1 MRHVQKILSVI
12 LVVAMLC
19 SSILVQAA
27 TPGSEEAKSATITV
41 ESKEAEAGQSVVVNV
56 LIKDNPGIIGTT
68 LEVSY
73 DEGLTLVDAVSGEAF
88 EKLNMSGP
96 SSYASPCR
104 FIWDGV
110 SVEKDEIKD
119 GVFLTLTFDVGADC
133 ASEKEMKVYVK
144 PVDDDAYD
152 NDYNPVKLQTNPGI
166 ISIAPDFTPG
176 DVNADKRINATDVI
190 KIRRNIVRYDDEID
204 ERAGDVND
212 DCKLNSLDVVLIRRY
227 IAKGYNV
234 TLKRSHWHVCKHEKE
249 SHERKEPTCT
259 EDGNESYWYCST
271 CNRYYSDAKGRHEI
285 TLEDTVIPET
295 GHTEVIIP
303 AVEPTAE
310 EPGWTQGAYCAVCGV
325 TYVEPQPWYAE
336 TWPISYDLAN
346 GDSYLEELVSQNKIE
361 NKNPEFVKKGDKL
374 VLSSDKD
381 PVVYGY
387 KFLGWYDGAGD
398 NANRVTEIESVDKPY
413 KFYAHW
419 KAVSYTVQYYSE
431 PKFAQVDRE
440 ENIDKFIYTT
450 ADGLVLPT
458 LTFDGYTFTGWSD
471 ANGNIVERIKPGET
485 GNKVF
490 YANWISDR
498 NQAWEKKNL
507 SDPVVYDDGE
517 TIVFAYKI
525 GEIKNVPVSTV
536 DNFGKVLSGGV
547 TYTINTTHSSKT
559 ETSLMDSYTK
569 AAQKATTDSASWTL
583 SKGWSDSLSVD
594 EEWCKENGYTKEEA
608 EAISK
613 SSTGNWYVVNN
624 EGGSKTT
631 GVVDSTDTYD
641 LRTDTENKVTYGKDD
656 ITKYGKTIV
665 EYGDKTTHYDSG
677 EWEVHEDAELG
688 FESKNTIEGTVKKDN
703 FEIKAGNEFGING
716 SVSAGGSRNEKFGTD
731 TETKKPDVTLKE
743 DDKHKTRGSDTTT
756 GETDQTGTI
765 QHHTVESTNTSTWNS
780 EKGFSASETSAESKS
795 LAISVSQKIS
805 EKTGVGKTY
814 INTGNDSSTQGQT
827 SAESESNEYA
837 SSTTWSNV
845 ETKEESITYT
855 TQNTQTGYHRV
866 VMATTADV
874 YGMVAYDIA
883 NASYYVYTHSI
894 LHDELHRFE
903 DFSVKSADFND
914 KQTAQISF
922 DVPSDIS
929 KYVAER
935 LFSTEGLQV
944 NKDGIVEKYTG
955 SDSYVIIPDYKV
967 VDNMDGTKTVVRVS
981 GISSTAFQNKPITGI
996 ELNKYITDIPN
1007 NAFKG
1012 CSELWQ
1018 FGAPSINSI
1027 GDHAFDGCSKLKA
1040 FYVGKNVIHLGEKA
1054 FPEVRSL
1061 IVDAI
1066 NHDIVVNSIS
1076 SGAKDITIN
1085 LQQNMTDSLD
1095 NTQLTVP
1102 KEVIFFKINGY
1113 GKTFK
1118 NLIIDSNAEMTIIN
1132 RLNIIGTGKTPLQ
1145 INSPDTSLR
1154 QTTVSNS
1161 GVCCILKAEKTE
1173 LGLYGE
1179 TKLTSEGPNA
1189 LLLKGAVLTQEKEE
1203 LATKLNVTGDVVH
1216 CEELVENDNLTFSKG
1231 EKRKVD
1237 CDTLNKLMT
1246 SYDLTFDA
1254 KGGECDTK
1262 KVTVPTGTPIG
1273 QTCKMPTP
1281 AKTGF
1286 KFGGWK
1292 LSDGTLVTDE
1302 TVFSSGED
1310 QTVYAEWIPEEYT
1323 VNWKEVEGGIITVE
1337 RTQSP
1342 NAMAATGLLSN
1353 GEKIYYG
1360 DKLVI
1365 EYFPK
1370 KGFSMSKHGIDNATV
1385 VDSINEQDIF
1395 IKVIPDEY
1403 TVTWNNGTGYT
1414 IHVSRTSSPY
1424 KEAETGEL
1432 NSGSA
1437 IYYGDTLDIT
1447 YQAVN
1452 GYSLGSNKGITSVT
1466 VSGNLTA
1473 SDIYASATAN
1483 SYTYKILYRSTNGTD
1498 LGSSSARYAF
1508 GTTNTISA
1516 PGKDGYNTPGAQTVK
1531 WDSTT
1536 AKTITFYY
1544 SPVGTATTQRV
1555 ADQWGRHWI
1564 TPTGR
1569 ECGVRYVVDASY
1581 QNRTAN
1587 SVQIQLHWV
1596 DVLTAKTCFN
1606 NRQYVNPHVNGVSC
1620 NGGEIALSGWGC
1632 SNPGNDWASHTSE
1645 RYSECYSNWV
1655 TVGISPGTRSVAVSG
1670 TYRDDDGGSSNWSA
1684 AISIP
1689 TY

>member
-1 MRHVQKILSVI
+1 MRENKKTWERGKTKIKHMRKFLSVI
-12 LVVAMLC
+12 LAFVMLW
-19 SSILVQAA
+19 SSVPVQAA
-27 TPGSEEAKSATITV
+27 GSESEEKKTATITV

-73 DEGLTLVDAVSGEAF
+73 DEGLTLVDGASGEAF
-88 EKLNMSGP
+88 EMLNMAGP

-104 FIWDGV
+104 FTWDGV
-110 SVEKDEIKD
+110 SIGKDEIKD
-119 GVFLTLTFDVGADC
+119 GVILTLTFHVDADC
-133 ASEKEMKVYVK
+133 VPEKEMKISVK
-144 PVDDDAYD
+144 TADGDAYD
-152 NDYNPVKLQTNPGI
+152 NDFNPVELQSNPGTVTV
-166 ISIAPDFTPG
+166 APNFTPG
-176 DVNADKRINATDVI
+176 DVNSDNKINATDII
-190 KIRRNIVRYDDEID
+190 KIRRNIVGYDEEIN
-204 ERAGDVND
+204 ERAADVND
-212 DCKLNSLDVVLIRRY
+212 DCKLNSLDVVTLRRY
-227 IAKGYNV
+227 IAQGYDV
-234 TLKRSHWHVCKHEKE
+234 ELKHSHWHVCKHEKE
-249 SHERKEPTCT
+249 KIERKEPTCT
-259 EDGNESYWYCST
+259 EDGNKNYWYCSI
-271 CNRYYSDAKGRHEI
+271 CNRYYSDAKGRHET
-285 TLEDTVIPET
+285 TLEDTIISQT

-303 AVEPTAE
+303 AVEPTTE
-310 EPGWTQGAYCAVCGV
+310 KPGWTQGAYCAVCGV
-325 TYVEPQPWYAE
+325 TYVEPQPWYIE

-346 GDSYLEELVSQNKIE
+346 GDSYLEELVSQDKIE
-361 NKNPEFVKKGDKL
+361 NKNPKFVQKGEKL
-374 VLSSDKD
+374 ILSSDKD

-398 NANRVTEIESVDKPY
+398 NANRITEIKSVDRPY

-419 KAVSYTVQYYSE
+419 KKISYTVQYYSE
-431 PKFAQVDRE
+431 AKFAQVDRE

-471 ANGNIVERIKPGET
+471 ANGNMVERIKPGET

-498 NQAWEKKNL
+498 NQAWEKKKL
-507 SDPVVYDDGE
+507 TDPVIYDDGK

-569 AAQKATTDSASWTL
+569 AAQKATTDTASWTL

-594 EEWCKENGYTKEEA
+594 EEWCKENGYTREEA
-608 EAISK
+608 ESISK
-613 SSTGNWYVVNN
+613 SSTDNWYVVNN
-624 EGGSKTT
+624 QGGSKTT
-631 GVVDSTDTYD
+631 GIVDSTDTYN
-641 LRTDTENKVTYGKDD
+641 LHTDTNNTKTYGSTD
-656 ITKYGKTIV
+656 TTEHGKTTV
-665 EYGDKTTHYDSG
+665 EYGDEKTAYDSG
-677 EWEVHEDAELG
+677 SWEFHGDA
-688 FESKNTIEGTVKKDN
+688 SINY
-703 FEIKAGNEFGING
+703 KAGQKGGLEGG
-716 SVSAGGSRNEKFGTD
+716 ATAGGSRDKKFGTD
-731 TETKKPDVTLKE
+731 TKTKGNDVTTKE
-743 DDKHKTRGSDTTT
+743 DDKLKKTGSDTDT
-756 GETDQTGTI
+756 GGSDQTGTL
-765 QHHTVESTNTSTWNS
+765 QHHTTNTTNTSTWNS

-795 LAISVSQKIS
+795 LAIGVSQKIS
-805 EKTGVGKTY
+805 EKTGVGKSY

-827 SAESESNEYA
+827 SAASESNEYA

-883 NASYYVYTHSI
+883 SASYYVYTHSI
-894 LHDELHRFE
+894 LHDDLHRFE
-903 DFSVKSADFND
+903 DFSVSSADFND
-914 KQTAQISF
+914 HQTAQISF
-922 DVPSDIS
+922 DVPSEIS
-929 KYVAER
+929 DYVNEKM
-935 LFSTEGLQV
+935 FCTDGLQV
-944 NKDGIVEKYTG
+944 NKDGVVEKYTG
-955 SDSYVIIPDYKV
+955 QDSYVIIPDYKAI
-967 VDNMDGTKTVVRVS
+967 DNMDGTRSVVKIT
-981 GISSTAFQNKPITGI
+981 GISSKAFQNKPITGI
-996 ELNKYITDIPN
+996 ELNKYITDIPD

-1018 FGAPSINSI
+1018 LDAPGMTSI
-1027 GDHAFDGCSKLKA
+1027 GDHAFEGCSKLKA
-1040 FYVGKNVIHLGEKA
+1040 FYIGKNVVHLGKNA
-1054 FPEVRSL
+1054 FPETKSL
-1061 IVDAI
+1061 IIDAA
-1066 NHDIVVNSIS
+1066 NSDVVENAIS
-1076 SGAKDITIN
+1076 SGTKAVTIN
-1085 LQQNMTDSLD
+1085 LMDDMTDTLD
-1095 NTQLTVP
+1095 NMQLSIADSVA
-1102 KEVIFFKINGY
+1102 FFKINGY

-1132 RLNIIGTGKTPLQ
+1132 RLNIIGSGKTPLQ

-1203 LATKLNVTGDVVH
+1203 LATKLNVTGDVVY
-1216 CEELVENDNLTFSKG
+1216 CEDLVENDNLIFTKG

-1353 GEKIYYG
+1353 GDKIYYG

-1385 VDSINEQDIF
+1385 TGSINEQDIF

-1516 PGKDGYNTPGAQTVK
+1516 PGKDGYNTPGAQSVK

-1555 ADQWGRHWI
+1555 ADQWGYQWS
-1564 TPTGR
+1564 GKY
-1569 ECGVRYVVDASY
+1569 GVHYVVDASY

-1587 SVQIQLHWV
+1587 SVQIQLHWI
-1596 DVLTAKTCFN
+1596 DIITPQTKYGYT
-1606 NRQYVNPHVNGVSC
+1606 QTITPYINGYCPGAVT
-1620 NGGEIALSGWGC
+1620 LPGWPEPYAGQ
-1632 SNPGNDWASHTSE
+1632 PE
-1645 RYSECYSNWV
+1645 RYKEHYTGWV
-1655 TVGISPGTRSVAVSG
+1655 TVSVSPGTRSVSVSG
-1670 TYRDDDGGSSNWSA
+1670 TYNDQNGASSSWSS